1 MKRFERDEFLAN
13 ADELERLLGDVANG
27 QSRAAARIS
36 IHLGEDDAGDAEPFM
51 EFVGRLY
58 CVLAGHGV
66 CDEQDLGR
74 VEERLQL
81 LQLGHELLV
90 NVKPSSGID
99 QEDVATCLHGLA
111 PGATGQFNRRL
122 LLWRSF
128 VYRNLD
134 VAGNDRQLLAR
145 GGTIHV
151 NGHQQG
157 PVVLLG
163 GEIFREF
170 PGGRGFAGA
179 LKADDHHDSRRFIG
193 ETEPRGMRSED
204 FDQLVADDLD
214 NLLRRGKRGEHFL
227 PHRLFL
233 NALDELLND
242 AEMHVGFQQRDAYLA
257 ERGFHVLRREFA
269 LSAEIFE
276 NALKLIAE
284 ILEHSTERPDR
295 SNGCSRGRL
304 LKTGHLLHYSRC
316 AGLKSGCSHPRSEMP
331 ASDARPE
338 RAASVASRPPHS
350 ELIPAP
356 AAQPSYEVV
365 TRQGRRVAAGDGPP
379 QFTIHL
385 TDGQTVEWVVN
396 SDAYQMAVAF
406 VRGEFDVSGDLLAAI
421 RWKMGAPGRGFA
433 GWVRRVTAR
442 LASLGAQRWF
452 QTRRQAARNIQY
464 HYDASNEFY
473 ELFLDSRLVYSC
485 AYFKDPGWSIDQAQA
500 AKLEY
505 ICRKLGVQPGER
517 FLDIGCGWGALILH
531 AAGEHGAIATGCTL
545 SRNQDR

>member
-1 MKRFERDEFLAN
+1 
-13 ADELERLLGDVANG
+13 
-27 QSRAAARIS
+27 
-36 IHLGEDDAGDAEPFM
+36 
-51 EFVGRLY
+51 
-58 CVLAGHGV
+58 
-66 CDEQDLGR
+66 
-74 VEERLQL
+74 
-81 LQLGHELLV
+81 
-90 NVKPSSGID
+90 
-99 QEDVATCLHGLA
+99 
-111 PGATGQFNRRL
+111 
-122 LLWRSF
+122 
-128 VYRNLD
+128 
-134 VAGNDRQLLAR
+134 
-145 GGTIHV
+145 
-151 NGHQQG
+151 
-157 PVVLLG
+157 
-163 GEIFREF
+163 
-170 PGGRGFAGA
+170 
-179 LKADDHHDSRRFIG
+179 
-193 ETEPRGMRSED
+193 
-204 FDQLVADDLD
+204 
-214 NLLRRGKRGEHFL
+214 
-227 PHRLFL
+227 
-233 NALDELLND
+233 
-242 AEMHVGFQQRDAYLA
+242 
-257 ERGFHVLRREFA
+257 
-269 LSAEIFE
+269 
-276 NALKLIAE
+276 
-284 ILEHSTERPDR
+284 
-295 SNGCSRGRL
+295 
-304 LKTGHLLHYSRC
+304 
-316 AGLKSGCSHPRSEMP
+316 MP

-505 ICRKLGVQPGER
+505 ICRKLDVQPGER

-545 SRNQDR
+545 SRNQFERAKQRILENGLDARATVLLTDYRNLEGSYDKIASVGMFEHVGRKRLGEYFRKCYSLLSPGGLFLNHGVIRPQLVKETAETVFWTRHVFPGAQTVHLADVILEAEHAGFELLDVENLRPHYALTCRAWVERLRQNEVECLRLVGREKYRSWLLLLAAASFAFEDGQTDLCQALLAKRSHPSGRKMTRDHMRV